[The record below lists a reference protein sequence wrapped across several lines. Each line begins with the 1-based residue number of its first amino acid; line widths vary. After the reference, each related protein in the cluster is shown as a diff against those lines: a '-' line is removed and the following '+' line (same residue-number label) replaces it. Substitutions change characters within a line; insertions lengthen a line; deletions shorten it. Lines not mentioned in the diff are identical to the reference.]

1 MLKLKS
7 LYRKYLSIIYSSPVF
22 VGYFKLDG
30 WKEALPFYSWY
41 CKECNKFVINYP
53 SSHEK
58 TLKCPIC
65 LCKTKME
72 PITNDSLP
80 L

>member
-1 MLKLKS
+1 MKLKS
-7 LYRKYLSIIYSSPVF
+7 LWRWFRLIQYGKPVF

-30 WKEALPFYSWY
+30 WKETLPFYSWY

-53 SSHEK
+53 SSHSEI
-58 TLKCPIC
+58 LNCP
-65 LCKTKME
+65 LCIKKVIME
-72 PITNDSLP
+72 RENRYDSLP